1 VFCYVLLSGFCFVAV
16 WLAICFYQKK
26 IAGDFILT
34 DLAEVTLLLLLS
46 ISYLLFF
53 PIQFAV
59 I

>member
-16 WLAICFYQKK
+16 WLAIFYKK
-26 IAGDFILT
+26 KSLVILFLT

-46 ISYLLFF
+46 ISYLLLF